1 VLELRNRFQPRR
13 NKSEIPLSFVRE
25 DVDKS
30 MSGSTSLKADIQLW
44 QEQMLEVMDLIM
56 KKIIL

>member
-1 VLELRNRFQPRR
+1 
-13 NKSEIPLSFVRE
+13 VRE

-44 QEQMLEVMDLIM
+44 QEQMIEVMDLIM